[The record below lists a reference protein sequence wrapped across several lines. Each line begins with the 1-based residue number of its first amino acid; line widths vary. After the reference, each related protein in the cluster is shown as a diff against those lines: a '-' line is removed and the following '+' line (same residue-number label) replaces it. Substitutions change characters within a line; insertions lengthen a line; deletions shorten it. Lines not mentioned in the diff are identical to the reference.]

1 MSLQASTIN
10 ILGTSGVGIGTSAP
24 GYKLDVLG
32 DVNFGSN
39 DATNG
44 SRIRLLGTNACIQG
58 GPSGSD
64 LLHLVSGNGAKA
76 LSVAYNGSV
85 GIGLTNPTGKCH
97 IYGGGQSTGTG
108 DVYSLNVSSAD
119 SFNGNGGI
127 TVYSESINLKAGD
140 LTWSSNTIR
149 VHGSRIYIGGGY
161 SINGAQNQGNIIM
174 YTGNA
179 ERARITDAGIALPGL
194 NMIHFG
200 YDVAGKEANAGKMG
214 YQLFTSGALDI
225 VGAGTSPRTV
235 KVWDNLTVQS
245 NIGIGTFSPSYKL
258 HVYGSMCL
266 DRGAATYS
274 STLAATTYAAGTWYT
289 MFSPNSLTVNAG
301 TYLISMTWQQ
311 TAPPYNP
318 YNLSTSFLFYN
329 QSSNDNS
336 ASQLSGAAVP
346 TTYHASNGAG
356 DWQLFIRSQSQG
368 SDYVGLQWKSNGAL
382 PNGSW
387 TVWAHLISA

>member
-1 MSLQASTIN
+1 VNTVYLDFHSSDSVYADYSTRIQSNGGSTTGQGHMMLQASTIN
-10 ILGTSGVGIGTSAP
+10 ILGTSGVGIGTSTP

-76 LSVAYNGSV
+76 LSVAYNGNI
-85 GIGLTNPTGKCH
+85 GIGSANPGYLLDVNGTSRLNTGL
-97 IYGGGQSTGTG
+97 
-108 DVYSLNVSSAD
+108 V
-119 SFNGNGGI
+119 
-127 TVYSESINLKAGD
+127 
-140 LTWSSNTIR
+140 
-149 VHGSRIYIGGGY
+149 IGGTNY
-161 SINGAQNQGNIIM
+161 
-174 YTGNA
+174 
-179 ERARITDAGIALPGL
+179 
-194 NMIHFG
+194 IHFG

-214 YQLFTSGALDI
+214 YQTFTAGALDI
-225 VGAGTSPRTV
+225 VGAGTSTRTV

-258 HVYGSMCL
+258 QVYGSMCL

-289 MFSPNSLTVNAG
+289 MFSPNSLTVNSG
-301 TYLISMTWQQ
+301 TYLITMFWQ
-311 TAPPYNP
+311 PNP
-318 YNLSTSFLFYN
+318 GNVPWNLGTSFLFHN
-329 QSSNDNS
+329 TVSNDN
-336 ASQLSGAAVP
+336 ATSQLSGAAVP
-346 TTYHASNGAG
+346 TSYHATNNGG
-356 DWQLFIRSQSQG
+356 DWQLFVRAQAAG
-368 SDYVGLQWKSNGAL
+368 SAYCGLQWKSNGAL